1 MILKNDLK
9 NANKK
14 QLQKENAKKK
24 EIINAKN
31 ANAKTQCKKNT
42 NQK

>member
-1 MILKNDLK
+1 MILKMQTKSNCR
-9 NANKK
+9 KK
-14 QLQKENAKKK
+14 MPKKK

>member
-1 MILKNDLK
+1 MQTKSNCR
-9 NANKK
+9 KK
-14 QLQKENAKKK
+14 MPKKK